1 MAATSRIW
9 GVRIVVGYTIGSFET
24 KGTNYVHTKSEEL
37 HKEKKGYG
45 EIERDEKKHL
55 AKYTETE
62 EERKK
67 KHEIGH
73 EPKTNLLRF
82 AWEDRQSESNGR
94 GVTDGRDMN
103 ARVKWTGWVRGM
115 ASAGCHAAPTTE

>member
-1 MAATSRIW
+1 M
-9 GVRIVVGYTIGSFET
+9 VGYTIGSFET

-37 HKEKKGYG
+37 HKEKKKDMGRSG
-45 EIERDEKKHL
+45 EMKRNTWQSILKQ
-55 AKYTETE
+55 

-103 ARVKWTGWVRGM
+103 ARVKRTGWVRGM